1 MEIFRILFLVLAV
14 IYLLLAFVFIHISLR
29 YRRGLN
35 ASADKIHSLFAGQ
48 IALFNIIDNE
58 SKKTVAN
65 KDDLTKLLDERNFTE
80 LNKVVGELERKYQEL
95 FQKEALSNVQIST
108 ALKGLEEN
116 VVLIRNEVYRYN
128 RIVEN
133 INVNAD
139 SLIFSLFVVIL
150 KLKHRTKI

>member
-1 MEIFRILFLVLAV
+1 MEIFRIIFLVLVV

-29 YRRGLN
+29 YRRGLV

-48 IALFNIIDNE
+48 IALFSIIDTE
-58 SKKTVAN
+58 AKKVVADKEALN
-65 KDDLTKLLDERNFTE
+65 KLLDERNFTE
-80 LNKVVGELERKYQEL
+80 LNRQVGELEREYQEMY
-95 FQKEALSNVQIST
+95 QKKAASNPQIAAALN
-108 ALKGLEEN
+108 GLGEN
-116 VVLIRNEVYRYN
+116 IVLIRNEVYRYN

>member
-1 MEIFRILFLVLAV
+1 MEIVRILFLVLAI

-29 YRRGLN
+29 YRRGLD
-35 ASADKIHSLFAGQ
+35 ASAHKIHSLFAGQ

-58 SKKTVAN
+58 AKKVVAD
-65 KDDLTKLLDERNFTE
+65 KEVLHKLLEERNFTE
-80 LNKVVGELERKYQEL
+80 LNKVVAELEREYQETYL
-95 FQKEALSNVQIST
+95 KKAASNPQIAAALN
-108 ALKGLEEN
+108 GLGEN
-116 VVLIRNEVYRYN
+116 VELIRNEVYRYN

-139 SLIFSLFVVIL
+139 SLIFSLFVVLL